1 MSYYEI
7 DSRVY
12 LLHTPILGSTK
23 LSNAEGK
30 RKYRAQAI
38 KDLQTILKPGQEV
51 YTIVRKVAPSG
62 MSRVISLYIV
72 EYGSVKCIDYTAGLA
87 LGWPDANPGIRVTG
101 CGMCMLFHTVDTLG
115 RTLGIE
121 LTQRHM

>member
-7 DSRVY
+7 DNRIY
-12 LLHTPILGSTK
+12 LLHTPILGSSK

-38 KDLQTILKPGQEV
+38 ADLQTILKPGQEV
-51 YTIVRKVAPSG
+51 SAIVRKVAPSG
-62 MSRVISLYIV
+62 MSRTISLYIV
-72 EYGSVKCIDYTAGLA
+72 DYGSIKCIDYTAALA
-87 LGWPDANPGIRVTG
+87 LDWPDANPGIRVTG
-101 CGMCMLFHTVDTLG
+101 CGMDMCFHTVYTLG
-115 RTLGIE
+115 HTLGIE

>member
-7 DSRVY
+7 DSRIY

-38 KDLQTILKPGQEV
+38 KDLQAILKPGQEV

-72 EYGSVKCIDYTAGLA
+72 DYDRIKCIDYISALA
-87 LGWPDANPGIRVTG
+87 LDWPDANPGIRVTG
-101 CGMCMLFHTVDTLG
+101 VGMCMLYHTVETLA
-115 RTLGIE
+115 RTIGIE
-121 LTQRHM
+121 LTQRHL

>member
-7 DSRVY
+7 DNRIY

-38 KDLQTILKPGQEV
+38 KDLQAILKPGQEV

-72 EYGSVKCIDYTAGLA
+72 DYDRIKCIDYISALA
-87 LGWPDANPGIRVTG
+87 LDWPDANPGIRVTG
-101 CGMCMLFHTVDTLG
+101 VGMCMLYHTVETLS

-121 LTQRHM
+121 LTQRHL

>member
-7 DSRVY
+7 DSRIY
-12 LLHTPILGSTK
+12 LLHSPILGSTK

-38 KDLQTILKPGQEV
+38 KDLLAILKPGQEV
-51 YTIVRKVAPSG
+51 STIVRTVAPSG
-62 MSRVISLYIV
+62 MSRTISLYIV
-72 EYGSVKCIDYTAGLA
+72 DYGHIKGIDYTVALA
-87 LGWPDANPGIRVTG
+87 LDWPLTDNGIRVTG
-101 CGMCMLFHTVDTLG
+101 CGMDMAWHTVETLS

-121 LTQRHM
+121 LTQRHL

>member
-7 DSRVY
+7 DNRIY
-12 LLHTPILGSTK
+12 LLHTSITGSTK

-38 KDLQTILKPGQEV
+38 KDLQAILKPGQEV

-62 MSRVISLYIV
+62 MSRTISLYIV
-72 EYGSVKCIDYTAGLA
+72 EYGSIKCIDYISALA
-87 LGWPDANPGIRVTG
+87 LDWPNADPGIRVTG
-101 CGMCMLFHTVDTLG
+101 VGMCMLFHTVETLG
-115 RTLGIE
+115 RTLGID
-121 LTQRHM
+121 LTQRHL